1 VRLLPLSKHG
11 RVAQG
16 SRSPFIQVDATEN
29 TFFDVMLLLG
39 KYGFH
44 RTWLV
49 DGAAITNV
57 ISQSTV
63 IEVLGQNLASF
74 PAITSATIAS
84 LGLVPKPSFA
94 VMLTDT
100 YWDAFK
106 HILNS
111 VGIHISLIQT
121 LITMIIFAAC
131 QRRAHSELK

>member
-1 VRLLPLSKHG
+1 M
-11 RVAQG
+11 
-16 SRSPFIQVDATEN
+16 DATEN

-84 LGLVPKPSFA
+84 LGLGPKFTAS
-94 VMLTDT
+94 VKLTDT
-100 YWDAFK
+100 YWDAFRQ
-106 HILNS
+106 
-111 VGIHISLIQT
+111 IHE
-121 LITMIIFAAC
+121 AV
-131 QRRAHSELK
+131 SE